1 MKSWSSAVSTNQLA
15 PVTSSTL
22 PWLPV
27 SKLTQSPNPT
37 CPPPTTHYYTKTMQS
52 YPTTSTNQ
60 YGIHPTSSDAHGHPT
75 RPQPYFQGVCH
86 LSLVPQV
93 FAPNRIH
100 LHLRDSPLSKGSIQE
115 TLCTLP
121 PTRNHR
127 NMDLQ
132 ARCSPFPY
140 LHYLFFTHIYI

>member
-1 MKSWSSAVSTNQLA
+1 
-15 PVTSSTL
+15 
-22 PWLPV
+22 
-27 SKLTQSPNPT
+27 
-37 CPPPTTHYYTKTMQS
+37 MQS

-60 YGIHPTSSDAHGHPT
+60 YGIHPTSSDPHGHPT

-121 PTRNHR
+121 PTRSHR

-132 ARCSPFPY
+132 ARRSHFPLLYSHLVLPVPFMHLFSSFSSFVWSDLIPFPFGSEHAPNFPVPAVIAS
-140 LHYLFFTHIYI
+140 LHVHPCRP